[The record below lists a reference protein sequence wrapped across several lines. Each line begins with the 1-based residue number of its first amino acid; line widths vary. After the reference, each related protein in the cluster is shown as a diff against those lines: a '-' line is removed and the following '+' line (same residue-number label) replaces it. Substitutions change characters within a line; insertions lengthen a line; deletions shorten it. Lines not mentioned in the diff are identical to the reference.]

1 MPIPMTKP
9 NPQPAYALPPGGG
22 LHTGVRARHNGPK
35 LAIDSCASPTM
46 EGCQHH
52 AARAANL
59 GQLSFHRR
67 AVASGS
73 ALCRLAFR

>member
-1 MPIPMTKP
+1 
-9 NPQPAYALPPGGG
+9 
-22 LHTGVRARHNGPK
+22 
-35 LAIDSCASPTM
+35 M

-59 GQLSFHRR
+59 AQLSFHRQ